1 MGNIRHMRTKG
12 IVVVLAAAALLAGC
26 TDSDSAPSQPEH
38 KAPATNA
45 SSGPTDP
52 GPKHSDRHD
61 GRLTVTDIRIEG
73 HEGFD
78 RVVYELG
85 GTGVPGWKVHYTDE
99 PTQDGSGYPV
109 DVAGP
114 SALEVRIT
122 GSAYPF
128 DSGVAP
134 YEGPYPVT
142 DPESGAV
149 TGVFRSVVFEGVTQ
163 SFIGI
168 DADRPGFSVNAES
181 DPTRLVIDIATE

>member
-1 MGNIRHMRTKG
+1 MRNKG
-12 IVVVLAAAALLAGC
+12 IVVVFLAAALLAGC
-26 TDSDSAPSQPEH
+26 ADTDPAPSQPGSH
-38 KAPATNA
+38 TKHPATNTG
-45 SSGPTDP
+45 SGPTDP

-61 GRLTVTDIRIEG
+61 GRLTVTDIRIED
-73 HEGFD
+73 HDGFD

-109 DVAGP
+109 DVAGR

-128 DSGVAP
+128 DSGVTP

-142 DPESGAV
+142 NPESGAV
-149 TGVFRSVVFEGVTQ
+149 TGVFRSVVFEGITQ
-163 SFIGI
+163 SFIGV